1 VKLISNLITW
11 IAAYFLVWWWKRNS
25 HYDAP
30 IPADAPQFVY
40 KGKSYSYTN
49 IEDLMSDRSQD
60 A

>member
-1 VKLISNLITW
+1 VKLISNIFTW

-30 IPADAPQFVY
+30 EPFERVERSIDQ
-40 KGKSYSYTN
+40 KL
-49 IEDLMSDRSQD
+49 EDLLSDRSID